1 MAMTNAVQRLA
12 RLYAFAIPIGL
23 AAALVVLISTSQGLR
38 TIRGGRIGGDLP
50 AFYGAGRII
59 RSDQPTRLYDAETQQ
74 ISQRD
79 LFPDSKDGWIPF
91 AYPPFVAVAYVP
103 LTFLSFKL
111 AYALHTLLMAVLCA
125 VAVVLIARSVPAL
138 QHKHMLA
145 IAAALTFYPI
155 FRSVL
160 GGQNTALSLAC
171 SAGAAVALAR
181 KRAFAAGLSIGA
193 WLFKPQLALTVAALV
208 LLRTRERTRFLLG
221 LVSIA
226 ALYYV
231 VAMVIAGP
239 AWPIWWWRAGAMP
252 LSQAL
257 GIANQGNVISL
268 PELGSAFG
276 FSVAGWIAAAAVAVA
291 TVRWTM
297 GAEGRP
303 IELVT
308 TASAAAVLIAPHA
321 LYYDAGLVFLLL
333 LVCVAQRPGTLPVA
347 GAAYLVAWMQP
358 FRPAL
363 PVPPLTLVVLVSLW
377 LSLRQ
382 RREPAAKILPSS

>member
-1 MAMTNAVQRLA
+1 MTNGVQRLA

-23 AAALVVLISTSQGLR
+23 ATALVVLISTSQGLR

-50 AFYGAGRII
+50 AFYGAARII
-59 RSDQPTRLYDAETQQ
+59 RSDQPTRLYDAEAQQ

-103 LTFLSFKL
+103 LTLFPFKL
-111 AYALHTLLMAVLCA
+111 AYAVHTLLMAALCA
-125 VAVVLIARSVPAL
+125 VAVVLVGRSIPSL
-138 QHKHMLA
+138 QHQYTLA

-193 WLFKPQLALTVAALV
+193 WLFKPQLALTVAALI

-221 LVSIA
+221 LGCVA
-226 ALYYV
+226 VLYYLI
-231 VAMVIAGP
+231 AMAIAGP

-252 LSQAL
+252 LSAAL
-257 GIANQGNVISL
+257 GIANRDNVISL
-268 PELGSAFG
+268 PELGSALG
-276 FSVAGWIAAAAVAVA
+276 FPVAGWIAAAAVVVA
-291 TVRWTM
+291 TVRWTNNSDC
-297 GAEGRP
+297 GP

-333 LVCVAQRPGTLPVA
+333 MICVAQRPSTFPVA
-347 GAAYLVAWMQP
+347 GAAYLLAWMQP

-363 PVPPLTLVVLVSLW
+363 PVPPLTLVVLTSLW

-382 RREPAAKILPSS
+382 LRDPAAKILPSS